1 MHLLQLRCAGAR
13 IMERGDVVPAAVAVA
28 ARSGSLA
35 TEAVSGALGQQGPL
49 RNHSAAPHTL
59 QLCCQD
65 AMALGPKPDSQ
76 PFSLRPTIRLINVLS
91 AQVSWN

>member
-1 MHLLQLRCAGAR
+1 
-13 IMERGDVVPAAVAVA
+13 MERGDVVPAAVVAA

-35 TEAVSGALGQQGPL
+35 AEVVSGALGQQGPL

-65 AMALGPKPDSQ
+65 AMALGAQ
-76 PFSLRPTIRLINVLS
+76 ARLAAVLS
-91 AQVSWN
+91 TTHDPSDKCPFCSSQLELRLTYAGFIF